1 MRKQKREDIIRKKRG
16 EYMER
21 EEVEGSV
28 MTLQKGAM
36 LDLTR
41 NVEERRVVEEWLD
54 LKKENKDVRELA
66 REYSEALK
74 REGELDWG

>member
-16 EYMER
+16 EYMDR

-54 LKKENKDVRELA
+54 LKKENKDVKELA

-74 REGELDWG
+74 REAELDWG